1 MTSSHLL
8 VFNIP
13 TSDEPYTCVEL
24 HPFVTL
30 SILDHHLRRDNSID
44 RVIGALL
51 GSIDEGVVTVKNC
64 FPVPHKDEKEIAV
77 DMDFYR
83 NMLRL
88 HNQVYSNERI
98 VGWYSTGIKES
109 SLLLHNFFM
118 KEMNAS
124 PVHIIVDPIVDPNVN
139 GNMKVHCYYGSSIE
153 LGNLKD
159 IHLFKPLKFVYK
171 TDLQDRITLESFLK
185 RGKGNNDLPLNN
197 IQSITE
203 LIQEILGMLENVQQ
217 YIQNVISGDQVGSY
231 NIGIMLEELLSLLP
245 SNETEF
251 KKIFSS
257 GIQDILMIAYL
268 SNLSKKQLQIAEQ
281 LRESIMTGDV
291 TQEQQSN

>member
-1 MTSSHLL
+1 MSSNHLL
-8 VFNIP
+8 VFNVP

-30 SILDHHLRRDNSID
+30 SILDHHLRRDISID
-44 RVIGALL
+44 RVIGVLL

-88 HNQVYSNERI
+88 HNQVYTNDRI

-124 PVHIIVDPIVDPNVN
+124 PVHIIVDTIVKEKMN
-139 GNMKVHCYYGSSIE
+139 VHCYYGSSIE
-153 LGNLKD
+153 LGTLKD
-159 IHLFKPLKFVYK
+159 IHLFKPLKFEYK
-171 TDLQDRITLESFLK
+171 SNLQDRIGLESFFT
-185 RGKGNNDLPLNN
+185 RGMENKNLPLNN
-197 IQSITE
+197 IKSITE
-203 LIQEILGMLENVQQ
+203 LIKEILEMLDSVQK
-217 YIQNVISGDQVGSY
+217 YIQDVVSGDKIGNY
-231 NIGIMLEELLSLLP
+231 NTGIMIEELLSLLP

-251 KKIFSS
+251 NKVFSS
-257 GIQDILMIAYL
+257 GTQEILMIDHL
-268 SNLSKKQLQIAEQ
+268 SRISKNQLQVAER
-281 LRESIMTGDV
+281 LRESIMSGEV
-291 TQEQQSN
+291 PQETK

>member
-1 MTSSHLL
+1 MSTSSHLL

-13 TSDEPYTCVEL
+13 TSDEPYDCVEL

-51 GSIDEGVVTVKNC
+51 GSIKEGVVTVKNC

-88 HNQVYSNERI
+88 HNQVYSNDRI

-118 KEMNAS
+118 KEMNSS
-124 PVHIIVDPIVDPNVN
+124 PVHIIVDPVVKETMN
-139 GNMKVHCYYGSSIE
+139 VHCYYGSSIE
-153 LGNLKD
+153 LGTLKD

-171 TDLQDRITLESFLK
+171 TELQDRIGLESFITRTK
-185 RGKGNNDLPLNN
+185 ENKDLPLNN
-197 IQSITE
+197 LESITE
-203 LIQEILGMLENVQQ
+203 LIQEILGMLDNVQK
-217 YIQNVISGDQVGSY
+217 YIQSVISGEQVGNY
-231 NIGIMLEELLSLLP
+231 NTGIMLEEFLSLLP
-245 SNETEF
+245 SNENEF

-257 GIQDILMIAYL
+257 GIQDILMISYL
-268 SNLSKKQLQIAEQ
+268 SNISKKQLQIAEQ
-281 LRESIMTGDV
+281 LRKSILSGEV
-291 TQEQQSN
+291 PQEQQSK